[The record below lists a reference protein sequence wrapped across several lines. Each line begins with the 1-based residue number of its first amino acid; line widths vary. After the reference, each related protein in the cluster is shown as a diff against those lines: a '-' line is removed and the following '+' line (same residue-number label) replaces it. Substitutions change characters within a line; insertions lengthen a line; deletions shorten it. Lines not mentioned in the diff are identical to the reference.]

1 MKFRI
6 LEDTTRKEGVR
17 YIIQKKVFI
26 LWFKLDDILYIDTDK
41 ANTAI
46 INYIKRGKTSCIK
59 IIETSEPN
67 VIINHKG

>member
-17 YIIQKKVFI
+17 YIVQKKVF
-26 LWFKLDDILYIDTDK
+26 LFWFKLDDILYVSTDN
-41 ANTAI
+41 ANTAV
-46 INYIKRGKTSCIK
+46 INYIKRDKTNCIR

-67 VIINHKG
+67 VIVTPKG